1 MLTFHIISI
10 FPDSFSYLNESML
23 HRAQET
29 KKIKIKVYN
38 PRDFSRDKHKK
49 VDARPYG
56 GGPGMVMSVDPILR
70 AWKKASYQGPSLK
83 KVKTIILSPRGK
95 QFDNKIAQKFSK
107 NYTDI
112 ILIAGHYEG
121 IDARVKKITKAEEMS
136 VGPYVLTGGE
146 LPAMIMID
154 SISRQIKGVLKEETS
169 IEEKRIAGKDVYTRP
184 ETYVHK
190 GKKYNVPKVLLSG
203 HHKNIDEFRKK

>member
-1 MLTFHIISI
+1 
-10 FPDSFSYLNESML
+10 ML

-29 KKIKIKVYN
+29 KKIKIKVCN
-38 PRDFSRDKHKK
+38 PRDFSRDKHNK

-56 GGPGMVMSVDPILR
+56 GGPGMVMAVDPILR
-70 AWKKASYQGPSLK
+70 AWQKACGGPTSAKKK
-83 KVKTIILSPRGK
+83 IKTIILSPRGK

-112 ILIAGHYEG
+112 VLIAGHYEG
-121 IDARVKKITKAEEMS
+121 IDARVKKITKAEEIS

-146 LPAMIMID
+146 LPAMIMVD
-154 SISRQIKGVLKEETS
+154 SISRQIKGVLKDETS
-169 IEEKRIAGKDVYTRP
+169 LEEKRIAGKDVYTRP
-184 ETYVHK
+184 ETYVYK
-190 GKKYNVPKVLLSG
+190 GKKYSVPKVLLSG